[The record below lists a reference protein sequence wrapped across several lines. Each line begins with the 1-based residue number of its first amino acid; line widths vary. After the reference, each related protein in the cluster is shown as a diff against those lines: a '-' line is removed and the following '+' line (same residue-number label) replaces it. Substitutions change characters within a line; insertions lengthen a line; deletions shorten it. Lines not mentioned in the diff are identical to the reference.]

1 MQAKQRL
8 SYPALESHQDLRF
21 LDIKK
26 CWSCCRDWRRKWVHH
41 GCWRRWVFWFV
52 DTCGKQQIHGMVGW
66 SWEKAKH
73 QSGTVK
79 FWVIFCWMNSFMNAF
94 LGSSMGVETSV
105 PLKYEPLR
113 CKPWRLPFRCFE
125 GRNSKWIWLPQ
136 VGLPWPPSLL
146 VNYGLCRANAGSVPV
161 AAIWYLLMAC
171 QSRMNSIRSL
181 QALASMSGWVPS
193 AHWGYPPATAPQG
206 VAPHAPGPITP
217 AAPVVVTPPYPGGW
231 PQSSSQESTSLDVC
245 WTRWFNS
252 WPFLVLY
259 LYRSRKKRIHGLTI
273 PKRSPELPGI

>member
-1 MQAKQRL
+1 MGAEGL
-8 SYPALESHQDLRF
+8 GF
-21 LDIKK
+21 
-26 CWSCCRDWRRKWVHH
+26 
-41 GCWRRWVFWFV
+41 FWFV

-73 QSGTVK
+73 QSETVK

-146 VNYGLCRANAGSVPV
+146 VSMDYAAQMQVRFQV
-161 AAIWYLLMAC
+161 AAFLISIWYLLMAC
-171 QSRMNSIRSL
+171 QSRTASAVCRLWLPWAAGSL
-181 QALASMSGWVPS
+181 PHIGDIHQ
-193 AHWGYPPATAPQG
+193 PQ
-206 VAPHAPGPITP
+206 
-217 AAPVVVTPPYPGGW
+217 
-231 PQSSSQESTSLDVC
+231 
-245 WTRWFNS
+245 
-252 WPFLVLY
+252 Y
-259 LYRSRKKRIHGLTI
+259 LRVWHHMLRGQ
-273 PKRSPELPGI
+273 

>member
-1 MQAKQRL
+1 MNHESSVKLSKCHCTRWSLQGFKSSRLNSILAGTGLPVLSLSVASTLKTATTVRWKNTKLKNALRPQVQAKQRL

-41 GCWRRWVFWFV
+41 GCWRPWFFWFV

-73 QSGTVK
+73 QSETVK

-125 GRNSKWIWLPQ
+125 GRNSKWIRLPQ

-146 VNYGLCRANAGSVPV
+146 VNYGLCRANAG
-161 AAIWYLLMAC
+161 
-171 QSRMNSIRSL
+171 
-181 QALASMSGWVPS
+181 
-193 AHWGYPPATAPQG
+193 WG
-206 VAPHAPGPITP
+206 
-217 AAPVVVTPPYPGGW
+217 
-231 PQSSSQESTSLDVC
+231 
-245 WTRWFNS
+245 TR
-252 WPFLVLY
+252 
-259 LYRSRKKRIHGLTI
+259 
-273 PKRSPELPGI
+273 